1 MGIMQREI
9 RNHKT
14 SMAIIESVIFMSF
27 MIFISGII
35 GQVRLENMR
44 LEAVTDPICI
54 VITIVAITWLIKN
67 SNTSYKYSVV
77 ADQFIIHKIT
87 EKKQNILENVKIG
100 DILYI
105 GKDES
110 KIKKFKACICKKYT
124 CSMISSEKYCC
135 IYKVN
140 GKVKKFYFEASSNF
154 VEKVEKLKLRID
166 EHKVNA

>member
-14 SMAIIESVIFMSF
+14 STAIIESIIFMSF
-27 MIFISGII
+27 MIFVSGVV
-35 GQVRLENMR
+35 GQVRLDNMR
-44 LEAVTDPICI
+44 LESVTDPICI
-54 VITIVAITWLIKN
+54 VITIIAIIWLLKN

-87 EKKQNILENVKIG
+87 DKKQDILENVKIG

-110 KIKKFKACICKKYT
+110 KIKKFKACICRKYT
-124 CSMISSEKYCC
+124 CSVISSEKYCC
-135 IYKVN
+135 VYKVN

-154 VEKVEKLKLRID
+154 VEKVKKLKLRIED
-166 EHKVNA
+166 HKVDA